1 MFVKLLNMLR
11 EKKIELNGNLVLEY
25 VNCCVK
31 MKVWMRRRGSEVIL
45 FELVSEIV
53 VFLFYKEDFMC

>member
-1 MFVKLLNMLR
+1 MLR